1 MAEEGGGWWWW
12 WWWAEEGGGRAIFPL
27 DTFIKILTIAILSY
41 FVTRGAVGE
50 LSCDKRG
57 EGWSR

>member
-1 MAEEGGGWWWW
+1 MGGG
-12 WWWAEEGGGRAIFPL
+12 GLKRAVGEH
-27 DTFIKILTIAILSY
+27 DAFIKILTIAILSY
-41 FVTRGAVGE
+41 SVTRGAVGE

>member
-1 MAEEGGGWWWW
+1 MGGGGGG

-41 FVTRGAVGE
+41 FVM
-50 LSCDKRG
+50 DKRG
-57 EGWSR
+57 SG